1 MTGGTGE
8 KGSSGEHRLC
18 LGGVCDECHP
28 GTPPLFGSSPLC
40 PLPSLEGQTLAR
52 GHVPREAEPRGRG
65 RGRGGG
71 ERSLR
76 YGRPALPLDSGRA
89 GPGPLGLR
97 LRLIRSPG
105 AGGQGGPGGGDQAT
119 AESRAPRPTCG
130 GGTIGRAG
138 MGRYSGKTCRLLF
151 MLVLTVAF
159 FVAELV
165 SGYLG
170 NSIALLSDSFNML
183 SDLISL
189 CVGLSAG
196 YIARRPRGGLSAT
209 YGYARAEVVGA
220 LGNAVFLTA
229 LCFTI
234 FVEAVLRLARP
245 ERIDDPELVLI
256 VGALGLAVNVVGL
269 LIFQDCAACPLVLFV
284 CRTYTQHKVSSLNAG
299 DSLTTQNEP
308 EETMKKE
315 KKSEALNIRGVLLHV
330 MGDALGSVVV
340 VITAII
346 FYVLPLKHE
355 DPCNWQCYI
364 DPSLTVIMVI
374 IILSSAFPLIKE
386 TAAILLQMVP
396 KNVNMEE
403 LMSKLS
409 AVPGISSVH
418 EVHIWELISGKII
431 ATLHIKYQQ
440 DGGDRDASIKIR
452 EIFHNTGIHNVTIQF
467 EKVDVK
473 GPLEPKD
480 VQLLCSSPCISKGC
494 SKQLCCPP
502 GALPLAHVNGCAE
515 HNGCPPLDLSRS
527 DGLGRRQ
534 TAEVALEVSL
544 EGCLSDHGQAL
555 SKSQEDSRYI
565 NSTHF

>member
-1 MTGGTGE
+1 
-8 KGSSGEHRLC
+8 
-18 LGGVCDECHP
+18 
-28 GTPPLFGSSPLC
+28 
-40 PLPSLEGQTLAR
+40 
-52 GHVPREAEPRGRG
+52 
-65 RGRGGG
+65 
-71 ERSLR
+71 
-76 YGRPALPLDSGRA
+76 
-89 GPGPLGLR
+89 
-97 LRLIRSPG
+97 
-105 AGGQGGPGGGDQAT
+105 
-119 AESRAPRPTCG
+119 
-130 GGTIGRAG
+130 

-189 CVGLSAG
+189 CVGLAAG
-196 YIARRPRGGLSAT
+196 YVARRAPGGLGAT
-209 YGYARAEVVGA
+209 YGYGRAEVVGA
-220 LGNAVFLTA
+220 LCNAVFLTA

-269 LIFQDCAACPLVLFV
+269 LIFQDCAACF
-284 CRTYTQHKVSSLNAG
+284 CRRRRRRRQPPPVGPGRDSAPTLPAAG
-299 DSLTTQNEP
+299 QED
-308 EETMKKE
+308 KRE

-340 VITAII
+340 VVTAII
-346 FYVLPLKHE
+346 FYVLPLRRE

-364 DPSLTVIMVI
+364 DPSLTIVMVI

-386 TAAILLQMVP
+386 TAVILLQMVP
-396 KNVNMEE
+396 KGLNMEE

-418 EVHIWELISGKII
+418 EVHVWELISGKII
-431 ATLHIKYQQ
+431 ATLHIKYHK
-440 DGGDRDASIKIR
+440 DRGYQETSAKIR
-452 EIFHNTGIHNVTIQF
+452 QIFHKAGIHNVTIQF
-467 EKVDVK
+467 EDVD
-473 GPLEPKD
+473 LEQKPEQKD
-480 VQLLCSSPCISKGC
+480 LLLLCNSPCVSKGC
-494 SKQLCCPP
+494 AKHLCCPP

-515 HNGCPPLDLSRS
+515 HNGGPLLDAGRGDS
-527 DGLGRRQ
+527 LGNLE
-534 TAEVALEVSL
+534 APDVAIEVSL
-544 EGCLSDHGQAL
+544 DGRLRDHGQAVTRTR
-555 SKSQEDSRYI
+555 EDQRCV